1 MALWL
6 SSQSCFNLV
15 LSLFKDRQ
23 HGNGTNPIV
32 QVGNQLLLI
41 EGPELAMSIERIY
54 RRHRALAEYDDIDDD
69 DNDNDNNKNDMSGQ
83 AASNEGELSFGL
95 EFEFLFYFKTPWA
108 DAVQGPDAIV
118 VDEEEEARLPPALS
132 LPDNVRWSYSDFYP
146 LPGAGHDDTPRG
158 WATSL
163 IRQAILSVPG
173 ARIQGEPMPDGTDP
187 SYLDMYVVGDDHHRE
202 YSGWVIGDDPS
213 VSDHGIQIRGY
224 DYMNFELSTPALW
237 DRPESH
243 RHVYL
248 VVQELVK
255 RFRLRVN
262 VSSGLHCHVGAGLRK
277 PPGVDGGGGASEG
290 SDGDDSDDNE
300 RGDHIVDEP
309 GFESVEEAIP
319 FRGTK
324 HDLGVF
330 KRAAALLWAADG
342 FLCHAHPPE
351 RGLSRYAPPL
361 RLCSRLAHGLRL
373 DPFEDAN
380 GYVQHYERRLDDDG
394 DGDVPEEKL
403 TMELFNMLEAEAR
416 FRTLTLGFSSE
427 INPAPERLRVLRV
440 YSGVSHILRCRN
452 HAEVAGLLTPPDR
465 TPFGSR
471 LNYNFSQYLGT
482 FPAVTGRTVEFRESA
497 GSLSPAWVA
506 AWSAVCLG
514 VFRFARD
521 APADRFWAVLGRL
534 AAAEA
539 AAARSPK
546 GKVSEEGKGGH
557 HHHHHRYDA
566 VSLLLDIGLFA
577 EAALL
582 ETTRLRPR
590 DAGGHPVRAWYP
602 CRLADPP
609 PATPVWLPP
618 PTSENA
624 CPDW

>member
-1 MALWL
+1 
-6 SSQSCFNLV
+6 
-15 LSLFKDRQ
+15 
-23 HGNGTNPIV
+23 
-32 QVGNQLLLI
+32 
-41 EGPELAMSIERIY
+41 
-54 RRHRALAEYDDIDDD
+54 
-69 DNDNDNNKNDMSGQ
+69 MSGQ

-187 SYLDMYVVGDDHHRE
+187 SYLDMY
-202 YSGWVIGDDPS
+202 
-213 VSDHGIQIRGY
+213 
-224 DYMNFELSTPALW
+224 
-237 DRPESH
+237 
-243 RHVYL
+243 
-248 VVQELVK
+248 

-380 GYVQHYERRLDDDG
+380 GYVQHYERRL
-394 DGDVPEEKL
+394 
-403 TMELFNMLEAEAR
+403 
-416 FRTLTLGFSSE
+416 
-427 INPAPERLRVLRV
+427 
-440 YSGVSHILRCRN
+440 
-452 HAEVAGLLTPPDR
+452 
-465 TPFGSR
+465 
-471 LNYNFSQYLGT
+471 
-482 FPAVTGRTVEFRESA
+482 
-497 GSLSPAWVA
+497 
-506 AWSAVCLG
+506 
-514 VFRFARD
+514 
-521 APADRFWAVLGRL
+521 
-534 AAAEA
+534 
-539 AAARSPK
+539 
-546 GKVSEEGKGGH
+546 
-557 HHHHHRYDA
+557 
-566 VSLLLDIGLFA
+566 
-577 EAALL
+577 
-582 ETTRLRPR
+582 
-590 DAGGHPVRAWYP
+590 
-602 CRLADPP
+602 
-609 PATPVWLPP
+609 
-618 PTSENA
+618 
-624 CPDW
+624 